1 MPKVILASKAFFRKK
16 MLEENNIP
24 FEIIVSDADETSDS
38 SKPFD
43 EQLKDISM
51 RKAKVVFEQTVNE
64 GKRVIVAADQNI
76 VFNNIMYGKPQ
87 NLDEARTF
95 IKSMAGSDNIYSYVG
110 NSLIYA
116 DGNNIIEVINN
127 CDISR
132 MRMDDISEEELEDYL
147 ANNNP
152 LSKCGGINIV
162 DTKFLHLVEGKMST
176 AVGMTIEYLQDL
188 LSSF

>member
-51 RKAKVVFEQTVNE
+51 RKAKVVFESTANE

>member
-16 MLEENNIP
+16 MLEENDIP
-24 FEIIVSDADETSDS
+24 FEIIVSNVDETSDS

-43 EQLKDISM
+43 EQLKEISL

-64 GKRVIVAADQNI
+64 GKRIIVAADQNI
-76 VFNNIMYGKPQ
+76 VFNNIMYGKPE
-87 NLDEARTF
+87 NLDEARKL
-95 IKSMAGSDNIYSYVG
+95 IQSMEGSDNIYSYVG

-116 DGNNIIEVINN
+116 DGDTIIEVINN

-132 MRMDDISEEELEDYL
+132 MRMDDITDEELEDYL

-162 DTKFLHLVEGKMST
+162 DTKFLHLVEGKIPLH
-176 AVGMTIEYLQDL
+176 VE
-188 LSSF
+188 

>member
-87 NLDEARTF
+87 NLDEARIF